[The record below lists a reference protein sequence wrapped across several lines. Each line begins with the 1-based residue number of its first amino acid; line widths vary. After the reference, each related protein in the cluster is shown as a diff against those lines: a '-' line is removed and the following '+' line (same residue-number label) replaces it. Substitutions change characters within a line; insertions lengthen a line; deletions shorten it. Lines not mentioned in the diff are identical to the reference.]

1 MVHSAIHHDG
11 HSGKAVGRRRP
22 AGPRHVGGRWVGVAL
37 AGAAGGHLPH
47 EMAAAARLNRTVAHL
62 LVSPAAAHSSP
73 QRPGDEARGA
83 GPTSPFAGN
92 HFSPRAGGG
101 LAPHLDSPQVV
112 LPAELTAAAP
122 PLLLNDIDMQRFLV
136 DGFCAIPVDCGSVP
150 LHEEVCSRL
159 NAVLAAEGNPT
170 NNLLARVPAVQ
181 QVLDHPA
188 VRGAL
193 QSLLGERS
201 VLGPHRYVHTTQPG
215 SGDGGFHKDCY
226 GAGAWGCDHM
236 LRHPRS
242 QMLMGLYY
250 PHDVTP
256 ADGPTCIIPQRS
268 AYEGISH
275 ASPDQTTEQELPLV
289 CSAGTIVF
297 TPFDTWHRPSA
308 NNGAGR
314 RHLLKFHFHR
324 YAQPTAPSWNGV
336 GEAWLLPSPLQRSAQ
351 LSAATAQADEILA
364 KSTYE
369 WLCGRGASA
378 GGAGE
383 LLRVGELE
391 DLGRE
396 LRSDD
401 EATRLHA
408 GYALGRSA
416 ARTAGAVAVLA
427 AALREQVG
435 EVAKDIVWDDHDF
448 IEAAR
453 PPANLHGTN
462 PTSVSAAQGLA
473 AAGSSGMEALVRILA
488 DATSEW
494 LLRVYV
500 LDSLGLSGASAEVT
514 ADASVMLEGAML
526 RQLADEV
533 RPSVALP
540 GGLCRVDLP
549 VAS

>member
-1 MVHSAIHHDG
+1 MASA
-11 HSGKAVGRRRP
+11 S
-22 AGPRHVGGRWVGVAL
+22 
-37 AGAAGGHLPH
+37 
-47 EMAAAARLNRTVAHL
+47 RLTRTAAHL
-62 LVSPAAAHSSP
+62 SPAAISSSQP
-73 QRPGDEARGA
+73 SSSDLARGA
-83 GPTSPFAGN
+83 GPTSPFAGS
-92 HFSPRAGGG
+92 HFNPRQDGG
-101 LAPHLDSPQVV
+101 LEKHLDTPTVA

-122 PLLLNDIDMQRFLV
+122 PLLLTDLDMQHFLV
-136 DGFCAIPVDCGSVP
+136 EGFCAIPVDCGAVP
-150 LHEEVCSRL
+150 LHEQVCSRL
-159 NAVLAAEGNPT
+159 DAVLAAEGNPT
-170 NNLLARVPAVQ
+170 NNLLARMPAVQ

-193 QSLLGERS
+193 QSLLGEGS

-215 SGDGGFHKDCY
+215 SGDGGYHKDCY

-250 PHDVTP
+250 PHDVTA

-308 NNGAGR
+308 NHGEGR

-324 YAQPTAPSWNGV
+324 YAQPTEPCSWSG
-336 GEAWLLPSPLQRSAQ
+336 GAGAWLLPSPLQRSGQ
-351 LSAATAQADEILA
+351 LSAATAQADELLA
-364 KSTYE
+364 RSTYE

-378 GGAGE
+378 GEGGE
-383 LLRVGELE
+383 ALSGDELE
-391 DLGRE
+391 DLRAG
-396 LRSDD
+396 LRSED

-416 ARTAGAVAVLA
+416 ARTAGAVEILIEG
-427 AALREQVG
+427 LREQVG
-435 EVAKDIVWDDHDF
+435 EVAQGIVWDEHDW

-462 PTSVSAAQGLA
+462 PTSVPAAQGLA
-473 AAGSSGMEALVRILA
+473 AAGSRSTEALIEILA
-488 DATSEW
+488 DEASEW

-500 LDSLGLSGASAEVT
+500 LDALGLQGASA
-514 ADASVMLEGAML
+514 ANLSVGVSSTLEGAML
-526 RQLADEV
+526 RQLTDEV
-533 RPSVALP
+533 RSPALLFRPFPSVN
-540 GGLCRVDLP
+540 
-549 VAS
+549 